1 MSELRAQRS
10 KHHIGRPKAQDI
22 LPQNPQRSSGELEQI
37 QQLLTS
43 AKGHHLETLF
53 VLALVTGMR
62 RGELLALKWK
72 DVNFAESTLQ
82 VRRTLIELSG
92 ESIRESEPKT
102 AQGRRSIYLIP
113 LAVEALKQHRARQLE
128 VRLHADTWEEHDY

>member
-43 AKGHHLETLF
+43 AKGYHLETLF

-72 DVNFAESTLQ
+72 DVNFAESTLY
-82 VRRTLIELSG
+82 VRRAFIEVARKG
-92 ESIRESEPKT
+92 IIETEAKT
-102 AQGRRSIYLIP
+102 AKGRRSIRLPP
-113 LAVEALKQHRARQLE
+113 LAIESLKSHRTKQLE
-128 VRLHADTWEEHDY
+128 AQLRKARLEAR